1 MQTEYQVKNLQEKAV
16 SRELIWR
23 VAPWLLLALTA
34 AFFFARFLP
43 ANNFLIYFDDDF
55 FYYLVVAKHIAAGQ
69 GSTFDGS
76 HLTNGYHPLWMLVIV
91 CLVKLFPGK
100 AFFYAVVTVM
110 TGSVMATYAFAARCF
125 RHYLSANAS
134 AASAALIA
142 GESLLFMGG
151 GMEIVLTVPLIAA
164 LCLYRVTRFQWT
176 VGSGVIFGL
185 LASAVILSRLDS
197 ILFITTLC
205 LLELALAE
213 VPLATRAR
221 TVGGFLVGTVPL
233 IAYLASNIAIYH
245 TLVPISATAKQLRIS
260 HAPSYEAWRI
270 AFSYPWPI
278 PRQLDRPVVAGIV
291 VACAF
296 LLLRGRGRL
305 APAHRAIVLAL
316 MLFPFLQLSALSLLS
331 DWPIWN
337 WYHYPFLAAALA
349 VVLVLG
355 TRTEAF
361 VPQVGRYAVPL
372 VGLAALLL
380 TAKSTAHAVR
390 SSLHHDDELSAM
402 LDAGQA
408 LSGFA
413 ATHPGIYA
421 MGDRAGIVG
430 YLVDRPV
437 VQLEGLMMDKAFL
450 EQIREQ
456 RNVVDTLKA
465 YHVHYY
471 IATDPKPV
479 NGCAAVREPVQA
491 GSTSKVMR
499 GTLCQAPVYAFAFH
513 GTRTL
518 VFDMETSGAH

>member
-1 MQTEYQVKNLQEKAV
+1 MQEKAL
-16 SRELIWR
+16 SRNLISK
-23 VAPWLLLALTA
+23 VVPWLLLFLAA
-34 AFFFARFLP
+34 AFFFSRFLP

-55 FYYLVVAKHIAAGQ
+55 FYYLVVAKHIVAGQ

-110 TGSVMATYAFAARCF
+110 TGSVMATYAFAFRCF
-125 RHYLSANAS
+125 RRYLSSDAS
-134 AASAALIA
+134 AVCAALIA

-164 LCLYRVTRFQWT
+164 LCLYRLTRFQWN
-176 VGSGVIFGL
+176 VRSAMVFGL
-185 LASAVILSRLDS
+185 LVSAVVLSRLDS
-197 ILFITTLC
+197 ILFVTTLC
-205 LLELALAE
+205 LLELG
-213 VPLATRAR
+213 LATGVP
-221 TVGGFLVGTVPL
+221 VGTRVKAADAFLVGTLPL
-233 IAYLASNIAIYH
+233 VGYLASNLFIYH
-245 TLVPISATAKQLRIS
+245 TLVPVSATAKQLRIS
-260 HAPSYEAWRI
+260 HTPSYEAWRI

-278 PRQLDRPVVAGIV
+278 PRQLDRPVVAGV
-291 VACAF
+291 LLAVAF
-296 LLLRGRGRL
+296 LLVRGRERL
-305 APAHRAIVLAL
+305 LPEHRALVWAL
-316 MLFPFLQLSALSLLS
+316 MLFPFLQLSSLSLLS

-337 WYHYPFLAAALA
+337 WYHYPFVVAGLA

-355 TRTEAF
+355 TRTGAWA
-361 VPQVGRYAVPL
+361 PRLGRLAVPL

-390 SSLHHDDELSAM
+390 SSLHHDSELSAM
-402 LDAGQA
+402 LEAGQA

-430 YLVDRPV
+430 YLVDQPI

-450 EQIREQ
+450 ERIREQ
-456 RNVVDTLKA
+456 RDVVDTLKA
-465 YHVHYY
+465 YGVRYY
-471 IATDPKPV
+471 IATDPKPA
-479 NGCAAVREPVQA
+479 NGCVAVREPVQA
-491 GSTSKVMR
+491 GATSKVMR
-499 GTLCQAPVYAFAFH
+499 GTLCEAPVYAFAFH

-518 VFDMETSGAH
+518 VFDMGGQYLGARSSR